1 MNITIIFCL
10 DAWIECTDPVY
21 EGETASFCG
30 KVHFHK
36 SIRHLKW
43 QKYQNDGYIDINIH
57 KEKYQGSK
65 NDLENPTLKVHKVN
79 AEDEVKYRL
88 EIKTNSFTKY
98 SNTIT
103 LKVTLV
109 SGEFVIIIFFSVSLD
124 DIIWH
129 LYYAIISINSLY
141 YYSMKQINQKCYD

>member
-1 MNITIIFCL
+1 MLISLLFFCQ
-10 DAWIECTDPVY
+10 DVWIEGTETVH

-36 SIRHLKW
+36 SMRHLKW
-43 QKYQNDGYIDINIH
+43 QKYQNDGYIDINVH
-57 KEKYQGSK
+57 NEKYEGSK
-65 NDLENPTLKVHKVN
+65 NDLENPKLKVHKVN

-103 LKVTLV
+103 LKVTSI
-109 SGEFVIIIFFSVSLD
+109 SGEFIFIILFFYLFRWTTSYGTYTVQLF
-124 DIIWH
+124 
-129 LYYAIISINSLY
+129 
-141 YYSMKQINQKCYD
+141 Q